1 MSGSQ
6 LISAGAKAFQAQ
18 SIALCRYLEAL
29 ALRAPV
35 TFALATVAFLFA
47 AFFTLFEPSFQTNDD
62 LQLAMIASGTGIG
75 LQPDEHLVF
84 TSVVIGHV
92 LKALYT
98 VWPSVAWY
106 SLYLYAAQYLAQT
119 AILYCVIAERYT
131 RLRLVLY
138 LLFFATVGVF
148 LLNNLQFTAT
158 ASLAGQSGALVLLL
172 VLMRRAA
179 ATPAQL
185 LRRCAAGIGLLVFAS
200 LMRLECFYLTGI
212 VSLSAAV
219 CLVGWP
225 FRRQLL
231 APAVAVAVCLAIVL
245 ALAAYNDAYYTRDP
259 EWQDFFSYNK
269 LRVKFND
276 YECITYLPHTAHVFD
291 AVNWSENDY
300 KMIAHWFYEDPV
312 VYSEDRLRKAVDGH
326 AWHSERL
333 TASYWWSGAREIL
346 RDRSLWP
353 AMLVFPLFVFCSV
366 SSRAHRFAIISC
378 LAAAAVLLV
387 SMAALHKLPPN
398 RVYFSVLTFP
408 LLLLLLMVRENVN
421 LPALRWP
428 AKVPTRASLATS
440 ALILLAV
447 WGLGLGLARQY
458 RGSHKMQLAR
468 SELHQLFAKLE
479 PRDDRLYVVWAP
491 GFPYQAISPFDN
503 LRSFSNRHQLV
514 LGWPQRTPVSEA
526 MLRKFHIADLPVALY
541 TRPDVVMVG
550 LRNIH
555 PFYSKYV
562 EEHHGVNVR
571 FVADHAGAREY
582 HLAGHFEVIESPDSP
597 RNGDRRAR
605 TPIR

>member
-1 MSGSQ
+1 MSGSR
-6 LISAGAKAFQAQ
+6 LISAGAKALQAQ
-18 SIALCRYLEAL
+18 GVALYQHLEAH
-29 ALRAPV
+29 ALRSPV
-35 TFALATVAFLFA
+35 TFAFATVGLLFA
-47 AFFTLFEPSFQTNDD
+47 AFFTLLEPSFQTNDD
-62 LQLAMIASGTGIG
+62 IQLAMIASGTGIG

-98 VWPSVAWY
+98 EWPSVAWY

-119 AILYCVIAERYT
+119 AILYCAIAAGYT

-148 LLNNLQFTAT
+148 LLNNLQFTTT
-158 ASLAGQSGALVLLL
+158 ASLAGQSGALLLLLLL
-172 VLMRRAA
+172 VRRADA
-179 ATPAQL
+179 APPQL
-185 LRRCAAGIGLLVFAS
+185 LRRSAAGIGLLVLAS

-225 FRRQLL
+225 LRRQVLV
-231 APAVAVAVCLAIVL
+231 PAIAVVVCLAVVL
-245 ALAAYNDAYYTRDP
+245 TLAAFNDAYYARDP
-259 EWQDFFSYNK
+259 EWQNFFSYNK

-276 YECITYLPHTAHVFD
+276 YECITYMPHTAHVFD
-291 AVNWSENDY
+291 AVDWSENDY
-300 KMIAHWFYEDPV
+300 EMIAHWFYEDPV
-312 VYSEDRLRKAVDGH
+312 VYSEARLRMAVNGH

-353 AMLVFPLFVFCSV
+353 AMLVFPLFVLCSL
-366 SSRAHRFAIISC
+366 SSRPHRLALFSC
-378 LAAAAVLLV
+378 MAAAAVLLV

-408 LLLLLLMVRENVN
+408 LVLLMMMVREDVK
-421 LPALRWP
+421 LLALRWP
-428 AKVPTRASLATS
+428 AKLPARGSLAAT

-447 WGLGLGLARQY
+447 LGLGLGLARQY
-458 RGSHKMQLAR
+458 RSSRKMQLAR

-526 MLRKFHIADLPVALY
+526 MLKKFHIADLPVALY
-541 TRPDVVMVG
+541 SRGDVVMVG
-550 LRNIH
+550 RRNIH

-571 FVADHAGAREY
+571 FVADHLGPSDY
-582 HLAGHFEVIESPDSP
+582 HLAGHFEAVEPPDSP
-597 RNGDRRAR
+597 RNAERRAH
-605 TPIR
+605 TPTR